1 MNMRGF
7 DKEAVSWDEFPA
19 RVKLA
24 VAGKLPW
31 TFCCKDED
39 SFLSVE
45 SELNEDAPDL
55 YHSVWL

>member
-19 RVKLA
+19 RVNLA

-31 TFCCKDED
+31 TFCC
-39 SFLSVE
+39 SRPSAVLQ
-45 SELNEDAPDL
+45 SET
-55 YHSVWL
+55 